1 MLLEFLEVPCHH
13 PQCWQPFIGCPLPL
27 SHLKLSYWWK
37 GCFPLL
43 ICCLCPQALPTASL
57 QQAPTVKSRASITLL
72 LATSHFLAR
81 MKPARTKKVCT
92 FHLQGRCKFG
102 MRGQKEEDGKLKM
115 CPFFHPKV
123 CDKFLEFGNAMQFGC
138 NTGCKRLHPK
148 MCQNVI
154 KCDKKCGNYHM
165 TNTVIKSDTV
175 SPRRITQEHCLK
187 IPSYI
192 DTVSNV
198 C

>member
-1 MLLEFLEVPCHH
+1 
-13 PQCWQPFIGCPLPL
+13 
-27 SHLKLSYWWK
+27 
-37 GCFPLL
+37 
-43 ICCLCPQALPTASL
+43 
-57 QQAPTVKSRASITLL
+57 
-72 LATSHFLAR
+72 